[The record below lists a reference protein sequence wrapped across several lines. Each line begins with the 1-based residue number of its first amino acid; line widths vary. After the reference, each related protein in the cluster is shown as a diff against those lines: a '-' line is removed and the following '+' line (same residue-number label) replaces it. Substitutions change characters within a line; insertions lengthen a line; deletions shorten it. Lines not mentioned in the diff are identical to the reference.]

1 VTVALVTGGGRGI
14 GRASVLKLA
23 ERGFDIAIISRTSV
37 TAEES
42 AGLVTKLGRRAL
54 ALACDVSRGE
64 DVERAAERV
73 TRELGTPD
81 VVIHSAG
88 VVHRGANVESTSTA
102 SWDEVIGV
110 NLRGPFLVTRA
121 FLPAM
126 RQRGTGRIVF
136 VGSISSTIGCPGIAS
151 YAASKWGLVGL
162 AKSLAEELRGSGVSA
177 LSVLPG
183 SVDTD
188 MLKGSGFQPAMTADD
203 VAGTIVYAALDA
215 PSALS
220 GSAIEMFG

>member
-1 VTVALVTGGGRGI
+1 MTVALVTGGGRGI
-14 GRASVLKLA
+14 GRASALKLA
-23 ERGFDIAIISRTSV
+23 ERGLDIAVIARTSA
-37 TAEES
+37 TAEECAEQIS
-42 AGLVTKLGRRAL
+42 KLGRRAL
-54 ALACDVSRGE
+54 PLACDVSRGE

-73 TRELGTPD
+73 ARELGTPD

-88 VVHRGANVESTSTA
+88 VVHRGANLESTSMA

-121 FLPAM
+121 FLPEM
-126 RQRGTGRIVF
+126 RKRGTGRIVF

-162 AKSLAEELRGSGVSA
+162 AKSLAEELRGSGIVA
-177 LSVLPG
+177 ISVLPG
-183 SVDTD
+183 SVDTE
-188 MLKGSGFQPAMTADD
+188 MLKGSGFEPAMTADD

-215 PSALS
+215 PAAMS